1 MQALIDNKSVKAIFF
16 ARGGYGSSQLLNKLN
31 YSKFEKH
38 PKWFVGYS
46 DITAFH
52 IALNN
57 LGFETIQGPMM
68 KGFNKDSAS
77 VAMLHDALFGK
88 DYNEISIEANANC
101 VKGEAEGRLVG
112 GNLSLIYSEEG
123 TAYDLNATNSILFI
137 EEIIQKYFGD
147 LEIPI
152 VYGISSGHDTA
163 NWPLYLGA
171 KVSIKVTD
179 KKATIQFK

>member
-31 YSKFEKH
+31 YSKLEKH

-68 KGFNKDSAS
+68 KGFNKDSRPERRQPAAIPGS
-77 VAMLHDALFGK
+77 
-88 DYNEISIEANANC
+88 
-101 VKGEAEGRLVG
+101 KGFYKGHRQK
-112 GNLSLIYSEEG
+112 GNH
-123 TAYDLNATNSILFI
+123 T
-137 EEIIQKYFGD
+137 
-147 LEIPI
+147 
-152 VYGISSGHDTA
+152 V
-163 NWPLYLGA
+163 
-171 KVSIKVTD
+171 
-179 KKATIQFK
+179 

>member
-1 MQALIDNKSVKAIFF
+1 
-16 ARGGYGSSQLLNKLN
+16 
-31 YSKFEKH
+31 
-38 PKWFVGYS
+38 
-46 DITAFH
+46 
-52 IALNN
+52 
-57 LGFETIQGPMM
+57 
-68 KGFNKDSAS
+68 
-77 VAMLHDALFGK
+77 ML
-88 DYNEISIEANANC
+88 
-101 VKGEAEGRLVG
+101 
-112 GNLSLIYSEEG
+112 
-123 TAYDLNATNSILFI
+123 DLNATNSILSI